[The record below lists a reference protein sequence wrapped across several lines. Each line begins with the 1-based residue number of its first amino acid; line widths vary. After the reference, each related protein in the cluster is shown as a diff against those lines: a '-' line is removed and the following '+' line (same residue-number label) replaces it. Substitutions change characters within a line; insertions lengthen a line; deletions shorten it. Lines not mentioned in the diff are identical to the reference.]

1 MAWFSSWLPS
11 LPTINII
18 TLPAAIQGRF
28 LSFLLR
34 KCLGRFL
41 KPGQLDHYQIDSQI
55 GSGYVQ
61 VNQLELN
68 PEVSQTLTASLTIV
82 DNAFQTINAY
92 LDGLPLSL
100 REGSVSAV
108 KARIPWPNPLA
119 AVVGLSLS
127 STHLIF
133 DVAPSRNRPSKP
145 DVDLAESV
153 ASVADSFVHE
163 ELLPKEEETM
173 WQSLHQHAPE
183 SFHEQESQH
192 IPGALGVS
200 MTSEDTSV
208 KLDHDLAGVSVFASL
223 IENLLARFEF
233 DVRDI
238 KISLVHANNM
248 CLTLSLEEMKYHTD
262 ARSGS
267 LDTSSDSTEGER
279 RTLSFSG
286 LSLSATQLDVK
297 KLPFT
302 PTTSSRG
309 GSPQMGRRRGSS
321 RTSSSSLDEETQ
333 LAMSQ
338 SLAFLPPR
346 PDSPADSVASS
357 MYQSALSMASTI
369 HDDSA
374 KEHESDPT
382 STLPPLPNASA
393 LQLQSREETILS
405 FGSQPIVVQVTTPS
419 PGRAGNEDAQSM
431 GTKSTRTE
439 ELHVTVSMN
448 IVASVI
454 KQWQIGGLLRLSQ
467 VLASPDP
474 KNDSSVSS
482 SPSKPQF
489 PPVRVTIR
497 AQVFVL
503 LLGHNTL
510 SKDTASAPL
519 ADFFNTPLVP
529 PKWHHGYIRI
539 QLDTIFGSIVL
550 RTTSHGAK
558 TLLTT
563 TDTEV
568 TVADLSVLSFT
579 PNVHNDNV
587 DQLTAFPLVI
597 TDCYLP
603 TQYSSQHMQP
613 ESGITH
619 PILPTFDIVDWTQES
634 SRNLGNRLSHWRSRS
649 TKSESVPLNSAFH
662 LRISSRMTPA
672 QNVDNEVEIRLIP
685 LHIRLDLE
693 NLTRTGGLLSFFDG
707 LSFDLDFDENAS
719 AYSDDTINDSPL
731 MNDTNASEEL
741 DSPFGEP
748 ALLEA
753 PKVLAASVGC
763 LPSRFDIVLTFL
775 AGRK

>member
-11 LPTINII
+11 LPTINI

-68 PEVSQTLTASLTIV
+68 PEVASLPASLAIV
-82 DNAFQTINAY
+82 DNAFQTINTY

-119 AVVGLSLS
+119 AVVGLSLTS
-127 STHLIF
+127 AHLIF
-133 DVAPSRNRPSKP
+133 DVAPSRSRPFKP

-173 WQSLHQHAPE
+173 WQSLHQHASQ

-192 IPGALGVS
+192 IPGALG
-200 MTSEDTSV
+200 TSTTSDDTSV

-248 CLTLSLEEMKYHTD
+248 CLTLSLEEMKYQTD
-262 ARSGS
+262 ARSAS
-267 LDTSSDSTEGER
+267 LDTPSDSTEGER

-286 LSLSATQLDVK
+286 LSLSAIQLDVK
-297 KLPFT
+297 KRPFAST
-302 PTTSSRG
+302 LASSWG
-309 GSPQMGRRRGSS
+309 GSPQMGRPRTSS

-369 HDDSA
+369 HDDST
-374 KEHESDPT
+374 EERESDPI
-382 STLPPLPNASA
+382 STLPPLSDASA
-393 LQLQSREETILS
+393 PQLQSREETMLS

-419 PGRAGNEDAQSM
+419 PGPAGNEDTRSM
-431 GTKSTRTE
+431 GTTSSRTE
-439 ELHVTVSMN
+439 ELHVTATMN
-448 IVASVI
+448 IVACVI
-454 KQWQIGGLLRLSQ
+454 KQWQVGGLLRLSQ
-467 VLASPDP
+467 VLAPPDP
-474 KNDSSVSS
+474 QNEGSKSL
-482 SPSKPQF
+482 SPSKPQL
-489 PPVRVTIR
+489 PPVKVTIR

-503 LLGHNTL
+503 LLGHNTF
-510 SKDTASAPL
+510 SKDTVSTPL
-519 ADFFNTPLVP
+519 TDFFDTPLVP
-529 PKWHHGYIRI
+529 PKWNHGYIRI
-539 QLDTIFGSIVL
+539 QLDTILGSIML

-558 TLLTT
+558 TLMTMT
-563 TDTEV
+563 GTEV

-597 TDCYLP
+597 TDHYIP
-603 TQYSSQHMQP
+603 TQYSGQHMQP
-613 ESGITH
+613 ESGIAY

-634 SRNLGNRLSHWRSRS
+634 SRNLGTRLSHWRTRS
-649 TKSESVPLNSAFH
+649 TKSESVPLSSAFH
-662 LRISSRMTPA
+662 LRSSSRMTSA
-672 QNVDNEVEIRLIP
+672 QIVDNEMEIKVMP

-693 NLTRTGGLLSFFDG
+693 NLTRTGGLLSFFSG
-707 LSFDLDFDENAS
+707 LDFDLDFDEKAS

-741 DSPFGEP
+741 ESPFGEP

-753 PKVLAASVGC
+753 PKLQTASVG
-763 LPSRFDIVLTFL
+763 
-775 AGRK
+775 